1 MSFVRLP
8 TVGISAL
15 LGAFCAA
22 LLLSLAWLTA
32 GASEK
37 PFPAGTA
44 KASLSPPGL
53 PEIARL
59 DSQTGAAAEKPLFHV
74 DRKPFLGGKPDPEGT
89 GAPANTDATAF
100 LLKGVLVSD
109 TLERASIAHTPTG
122 ESRWVNRGEI
132 FQGWTLVS
140 VEPAEILLVRDGEE
154 DALSLYPGRDA
165 SAPGE

>member
-15 LGAFCAA
+15 LGTFCAA

-59 DSQTGAAAEKPLFHV
+59 DSQTGAAAEKVQHALALRIEVEEAQDEVAFGCARWLGAADEFVVLHAAV
-74 DRKPFLGGKPDPEGT
+74 GQRDR
-89 GAPANTDATAF
+89 
-100 LLKGVLVSD
+100 
-109 TLERASIAHTPTG
+109 
-122 ESRWVNRGEI
+122 
-132 FQGWTLVS
+132 
-140 VEPAEILLVRDGEE
+140 
-154 DALSLYPGRDA
+154 
-165 SAPGE
+165 APGLDPYARSRCQSRSEHQRIEQIAFKTEQVRH